1 MKILEEKKGG
11 VLILQPDSELMG
23 GDETKQLLDRFNE
36 AIREGTVNII
46 LNMVDVKWMNSSGLG
61 MIMAGLTTLRG
72 SGGDLKLVQVSDRA
86 RRPIEITR
94 LDQVIQLFETTDD
107 AISSFGGGG

>member
-23 GDETKQLLDRFNE
+23 GDETKQLLDRFYE

-46 LNMVDVKWMNSSGLG
+46 LNVDEQFRAWDDY
-61 MIMAGLTTLRG
+61 
-72 SGGDLKLVQVSDRA
+72 GGFNHAPWQW
-86 RRPIEITR
+86 
-94 LDQVIQLFETTDD
+94 
-107 AISSFGGGG
+107 G